1 MKNQRAK
8 LGIFHRLGMFFF
20 PSFVF
25 NIGTSA
31 DGNPKEV
38 TTFVSAYFL
47 ESAKI
52 RTKPKG

>member
-1 MKNQRAK
+1 MKNQSAK